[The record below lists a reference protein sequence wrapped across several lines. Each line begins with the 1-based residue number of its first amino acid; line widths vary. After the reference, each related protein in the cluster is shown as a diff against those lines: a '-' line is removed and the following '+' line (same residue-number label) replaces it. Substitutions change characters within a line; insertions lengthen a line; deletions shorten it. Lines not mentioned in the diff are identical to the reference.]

1 MGLLYAVGEGGR
13 KHYVILRNMLGR
25 GKRANFA
32 SLYRICV
39 DGERGHSQIHVWGW
53 GVEGWGW
60 GGGQVL
66 FVLVQES

>member
-1 MGLLYAVGEGGR
+1 
-13 KHYVILRNMLGR
+13 MLGR
-25 GKRANFA
+25 GKRANLA

-39 DGERGHSQIHVWGW
+39 DGERGQPDTYMGVGGGEVGMGW
-53 GVEGWGW
+53 G